1 MFTLHLH
8 NTGKRFHDRWLFRNL
23 ETKLHAGE
31 SLALIGANG
40 SGKSTLMR
48 ILAGQMLASEGKC
61 HYYMDDKK
69 IPHAQMYQHVSWTG
83 PQLQLYPDLS
93 LWEHLALHFRA
104 RRCLLG
110 SLNEVIEVLKLS
122 ADADKALRFY
132 SSGMYQR
139 VKLGLALFSQ
149 SDLLLLDEPT
159 ANMDEQNA
167 AYALDLIREFRGN
180 RVFVLAS
187 NLEREYGQMPQLRLG
202 KF

>member
-1 MFTLHLH
+1 
-8 NTGKRFHDRWLFRNL
+8 
-23 ETKLHAGE
+23 
-31 SLALIGANG
+31 
-40 SGKSTLMR
+40 MR

-61 HYYMDDKK
+61 HYYLDEKK
-69 IPHAQMYQHVSWTG
+69 IPHAQMYKHLSWTG

-93 LWEHLALHFRA
+93 LREHLALHFRA
-104 RRCLLG
+104 KSCLLG
-110 SLNEVIEVLKLS
+110 NTNEVIALLKLG

-167 AYALDLIREFRGN
+167 AYALDLIREYKGKRIFI
-180 RVFVLAS
+180 LAS

-202 KF
+202 KL